1 MTAITE
7 LMAKSLSLE
16 ELATRLRD
24 HAEPAVRILA
34 ERVIREIDD
43 ADDGESE
50 LF

>member
-1 MTAITE
+1 MTALSE

-24 HAEPAVRILA
+24 HDEPAVRIFA

-43 ADDGESE
+43 RDDPEP
-50 LF
+50 F